1 MAAPHPA
8 YRQPLLRAALLA
20 ALALAAAVAPLEA
33 QSPGRCPPRLAL
45 VLSGGGAKGL
55 AHVGVIRVLDSL
67 NIRPDL
73 VVGTSMGALVGA
85 MYASGMS
92 GRQIDSVLR
101 RVPLGEIFQR
111 ERSRVVPR
119 LGGLVEPVESLDP
132 LLVWERRQR
141 SLQLRG
147 TVVQED
153 AANALIDGLELR
165 GNLLAGG
172 DFDRL
177 PIPFRAVATDL
188 RNRRTVVLGSGDLAR
203 AVRAS
208 AAIPGVFTP
217 IVIDGQPLVDGGIS
231 QNLPVAPARG
241 LGARRLI
248 ASDVIERPG
257 NEMNTGSPVAV
268 LDQLLDL
275 LLQQPDDSLGAG
287 DVRIE
292 PALPG
297 VGVLDFTP
305 EATSRAMAAGYA
317 AAARALANFRI
328 EPDSSGTCLA
338 SPSGPSPRAPLD
350 SATLA
355 DIGARLDAI
364 EGTRAYQAIWLNPHW
379 LGDSLALSPAGEP
392 TPPGRILLGLGY
404 DNQHGGHVSAGVEN
418 VSIFDDLARFGA
430 MVYAGDLR
438 RAIVARV
445 SGVRTRLPALTP
457 AGTELLPD
465 PRTGRPPWGE
475 VPGITVRPTLVLHA
489 LDEELRHFDDAGDV
503 TGTTR
508 FRDLLA
514 FAGAEVH
521 TARGWYLAAGPV
533 AQDWSGADSTWSPT
547 PARSSALGGMVRLLW
562 SPRAAS
568 VSDELAASDGLAGE
582 AAWLTQ
588 YQRVLLTGAA
598 PLRVGGVALRARAAL
613 GWGEHL
619 PPGETFT
626 LGGREGFPGVYAG
639 ERRGQRVA
647 SLALAGTRWVQ
658 GPVYGRLELAVGS
671 AQRAGSVLP
680 VHGWGAGASAG
691 AVVSTPLGG
700 VTLSCGWSTFG
711 HGAVFVQLGEP

>member
-1 MAAPHPA
+1 M
-8 YRQPLLRAALLA
+8 
-20 ALALAAAVAPLEA
+20 
-33 QSPGRCPPRLAL
+33 
-45 VLSGGGAKGL
+45 LSGGGAKGL

-67 NIRPDL
+67 NIHPDL

-85 MYASGMS
+85 MYAGGMS

-119 LGGLVEPVESLDP
+119 LGGLVEPVEALDP

-147 TVVQED
+147 TVVRED
-153 AANALIDGLELR
+153 AANALLSRLELR

-217 IVIDGQPLVDGGIS
+217 VLMDGRPLVDGGIS
-231 QNLPVAPARG
+231 QNLPVAPARW
-241 LGARRLI
+241 LGARRII

-257 NEMNTGSPVAV
+257 DEMNTGSPVAV

-275 LLQQPDDSLGAG
+275 LLQQPDDTLAAA

-292 PALPG
+292 PSLAG
-297 VGVLDFTP
+297 MGVLDFTP
-305 EATSRAMAAGYA
+305 EATARSIAAGYT
-317 AAARALANFRI
+317 AAARALASFRP
-328 EPDSSGTCLA
+328 EPDSGTCQSA
-338 SPSGPSPRAPLD
+338 TGRPPQRTPPD

-355 DIGARLDAI
+355 DISARLEAI
-364 EGTRAYQAIWLNPHW
+364 QGTRAYQAIWLNPHW
-379 LGDSLALSPAGEP
+379 LGDSLALSPVGEP
-392 TPPGRILLGLGY
+392 TPAGRILLGLGY

-489 LDEELRHFDDAGDV
+489 QEEELRHFNGAGDV
-503 TGTTR
+503 TGTTT

-521 TARGWYLAAGPV
+521 TARGWYAAGGPV
-533 AQDWSGADSTWSPT
+533 AQDWNGADSTWSPA
-547 PARSSALGGMVRLLW
+547 PARSDALGGVVRLLW
-562 SPRAAS
+562 SPRAAT
-568 VSDELAASDGLAGE
+568 VSDELAAGDGIALE
-582 AAWLTQ
+582 AAWLTR

-598 PLRVGGVALRARAAL
+598 PLRIGTVALRARAAL

-619 PPGETFT
+619 PAGETFS
-626 LGGREGFPGVYAG
+626 LGGREGFPGLYAG
-639 ERRGQRVA
+639 ELRGQRTA
-647 SLALAGTRWVQ
+647 SVALAGTRWVQ
-658 GPVYGRLELAVGS
+658 GPVYARLELAAGS
-671 AQRAGSVLP
+671 AQRDGMALP
-680 VHGWGAGASAG
+680 LHGWGTGASAG
-691 AVVSTPLGG
+691 AVISTPLGG
-700 VTLSCGWSTFG
+700 VTLSYGWSTFG